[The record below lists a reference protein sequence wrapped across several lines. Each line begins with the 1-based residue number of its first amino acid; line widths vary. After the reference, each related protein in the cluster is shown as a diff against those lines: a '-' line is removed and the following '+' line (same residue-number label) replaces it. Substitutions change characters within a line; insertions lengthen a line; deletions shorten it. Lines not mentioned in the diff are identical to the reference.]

1 MHPEEAL
8 FETFIVPSK
17 RQRYLDFLKTKRGR
31 DKILAALDHFKDLG
45 PRFCA
50 KIRPAELHANE
61 ILRILRNHS
70 APTDFHLVSSE
81 AHWDGRQMPLSDALR
96 EIVGG
101 GSGTFVSCIP
111 GELAYFEGEGQN
123 ERYICR
129 REGRR

>member
-17 RQRYLDFLKTKRGR
+17 RQRYLDFLETKRGR
-31 DKILAALDHFKDLG
+31 DKILAALDHFKDLD

-50 KIRPAELHANE
+50 KVRPVEQNAND
-61 ILRILRNHS
+61 ILRILRS
-70 APTDFHLVSSE
+70 CGAPTVRHLISSE
-81 AHWDGRQMPLSDALR
+81 HRWDGRKMPLSDALG
-96 EIVGG
+96 EIIGG